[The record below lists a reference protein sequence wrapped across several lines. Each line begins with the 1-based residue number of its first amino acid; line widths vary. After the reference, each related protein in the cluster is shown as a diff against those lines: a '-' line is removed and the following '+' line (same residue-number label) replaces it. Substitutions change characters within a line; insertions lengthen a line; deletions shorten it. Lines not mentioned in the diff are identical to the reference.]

1 MRTESPCHELGIS
14 DPGNKTG
21 QKRNWTLRGSI
32 LGSWHSRYLGGV
44 TVGSPRGL
52 AHGEAHVLHGALGDG
67 DAVDQLLRGGV
78 HGVYP
83 AHHVLQ
89 VHGEDLCTT
98 DCYLVSRSNELISK
112 KLTSFLNCQLCFWSG
127 PWREGVWQPSGYPVP
142 SFATKKYLKSLARV
156 LTPLPPRTGHQH
168 QIESTK
174 SQKHEWE
181 NLQRDIIDLSATRAM
196 GCLEFLL
203 SSINTMTNEAWNK
216 KSLIPELVA
225 ISWVGDKLA
234 KSLSLLR
241 GLSWH

>member
-1 MRTESPCHELGIS
+1 M
-14 DPGNKTG
+14 
-21 QKRNWTLRGSI
+21 RGSI

-112 KLTSFLNCQLCFWSG
+112 KLTSFLNCQLCF
-127 PWREGVWQPSGYPVP
+127 
-142 SFATKKYLKSLARV
+142 
-156 LTPLPPRTGHQH
+156 
-168 QIESTK
+168 
-174 SQKHEWE
+174 
-181 NLQRDIIDLSATRAM
+181 
-196 GCLEFLL
+196 
-203 SSINTMTNEAWNK
+203 
-216 KSLIPELVA
+216 
-225 ISWVGDKLA
+225 
-234 KSLSLLR
+234 
-241 GLSWH
+241 